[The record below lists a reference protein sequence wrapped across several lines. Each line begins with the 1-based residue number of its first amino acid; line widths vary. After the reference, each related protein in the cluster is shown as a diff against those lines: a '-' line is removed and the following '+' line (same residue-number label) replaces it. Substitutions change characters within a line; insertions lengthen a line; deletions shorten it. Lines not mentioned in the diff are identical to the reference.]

1 MLKKA
6 DQRLLVRQSSSRY
19 RSVRSGAGKKR
30 ALLAIV
36 VLALVI
42 GAIYLRFGGGK
53 PYPDLTMPAANML
66 VLEEVLAYPE
76 PLGNLAVSATGR
88 VFFTVHPES
97 RPSGNKLLVRETD
110 GRIRAFPSEA
120 AQADLFDA
128 VMGVVIDARG
138 TLWTI
143 DHGQHGFR
151 QPRLLGFDIK
161 TGQVLKDFS
170 LKSDV
175 APKGSFLQDL
185 QVNSTGTMA
194 YIADVSFLRNT
205 PGLVMVD
212 LKTGDAWRAL
222 DQDPSVMPQSWII
235 RNPTKTMSWLGGL
248 FTLKPGIDGIAI
260 SKNDQFLVYGAMAHD
275 TLFSVPT
282 AALRREEA
290 GQAALQVKA
299 LGRKPLNDG
308 LSMDRN
314 DNIFITDVEHGSVMK
329 MTPAGLLSTVV
340 QDLKRLRWAD
350 ALSFGPD
357 GWLYV
362 ADSAIP
368 DQMLRSKSHMR
379 EQAPYRIFRFKP
391 GTEGV
396 PGQ

>member
-6 DQRLLVRQSSSRY
+6 EQQPLVRHSSSRY
-19 RSVRSGAGKKR
+19 RSSRGAPGKKR

-36 VLALVI
+36 ILALLI
-42 GAIYLRFGGGK
+42 GSVYLRFGGGK
-53 PYPDLTMPAANML
+53 DYPDLTLPSGVMPP
-66 VLEEVLAYPE
+66 LEEVLAYPE
-76 PLGNLAVSATGR
+76 PLGNVAVSATGR

-110 GRIRAFPSEA
+110 GRIHAFPSEA
-120 AQADLFDA
+120 AQAELFDA
-128 VMGVVIDARG
+128 VMGLVIDARG
-138 TLWTI
+138 MLWTI

-161 TGQVLKDFS
+161 TGKVLKDFA
-170 LKSDV
+170 LNAEV

-185 QVNSTGTMA
+185 QVNSSGTTA
-194 YIADVSFLRNT
+194 YIADVSFLRNS
-205 PGLVMVD
+205 PGIVVVD
-212 LKTGDAWRAL
+212 LKTGNAWRAL
-222 DQDPSVMPQSWII
+222 DQDPSVMPQSWLI

-282 AALRREEA
+282 AALTRAEA

-340 QDLKRLRWAD
+340 QDVKRLRWAD

>member
-6 DQRLLVRQSSSRY
+6 EQQPLVRHSSSRY
-19 RSVRSGAGKKR
+19 RSSRGAPGKKR

-36 VLALVI
+36 ILALLI
-42 GAIYLRFGGGK
+42 GSVYLRFGGGK
-53 PYPDLTMPAANML
+53 DYPDLTLPSGVMPP
-66 VLEEVLAYPE
+66 LEEVLAYPE

-110 GRIRAFPSEA
+110 GRIHAFPSEA
-120 AQADLFDA
+120 AQAELFDA
-128 VMGVVIDARG
+128 VMGLVIDARG

-161 TGQVLKDFS
+161 TGKVLKDFA
-170 LKSDV
+170 LNSDV
-175 APKGSFLQDL
+175 APTGSFLQDL
-185 QVNSTGTMA
+185 QVNSSGSMA
-194 YIADVSFLRNT
+194 YIADVSFLRNS
-205 PGLVMVD
+205 PGIVVVD
-212 LKTGDAWRAL
+212 LKTGNAWRAL
-222 DQDPSVMPQSWII
+222 DQDPSVMPQSWLI

-282 AALRREEA
+282 AALTRAEA

-340 QDLKRLRWAD
+340 QDVKRLRWAD